1 MTQDNSVP
9 CITDSDTYD

>member
-9 CITDSDTYD
+9 CITDSDIYD